1 MKKAVALI
9 LLSQCGTNTLRHNH
23 LATGRM
29 ILSGKF
35 ESLPARFLCLEFLL
49 CWVAEVG
56 QPRQFL
62 GYDPEKGVVARVL
75 LFY

>member
-1 MKKAVALI
+1 
-9 LLSQCGTNTLRHNH
+9 
-23 LATGRM
+23 M

-35 ESLPARFLCLEFLL
+35 ESLPARFLCLELL
-49 CWVAEVG
+49 PCRVAEVG